1 MHPALVNRE
10 VEIADSLVEA
20 SKGRIVAQMENGV
33 YVRTAIIEA
42 ILNGRKLNNQTTSF
56 KKNQTALFKRSS
68 FFLHYCK
75 SN

>member
-42 ILNGRKLNNQTTSF
+42 ILNGRKLNN
-56 KKNQTALFKRSS
+56 
-68 FFLHYCK
+68 
-75 SN
+75 